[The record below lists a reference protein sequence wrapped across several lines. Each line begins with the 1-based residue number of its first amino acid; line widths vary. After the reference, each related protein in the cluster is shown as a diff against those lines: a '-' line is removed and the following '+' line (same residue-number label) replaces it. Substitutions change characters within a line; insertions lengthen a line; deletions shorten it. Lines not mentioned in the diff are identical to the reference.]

1 MRTCRLR
8 FAALP
13 LVLAALVLASPA
25 AGSRDAGL
33 AALQVALQSRG
44 LYAGSIDGL
53 KGPGTTRA
61 IKRLQRRAGLPADG
75 VPGPRTRRALGSYAK
90 HLLGSRPLTRG
101 AAGWDVAA
109 LQFLVSSRG
118 FPTRIIDGYF
128 GDETVEALR
137 RYQRAAGLLADGLAG
152 PATLASL
159 TDGSVR
165 APAQPRP
172 KPAAMTYVV
181 KAGDS
186 LTAIA
191 KRFGTTVAALARANK
206 LDPSHYLI
214 IGTKLRVPAPAE
226 WGGGQVRD
234 LLDRY
239 AGRYR
244 VSRSLV
250 RALAW
255 QESGYQT
262 NLTSPTGAWGV
273 MQVMPDTWDF
283 VETVILGERVPRTT
297 EGNIKVGVLYLRQL
311 LREFHGDE
319 RLAVGAWYQGAKAV
333 RERGLYGETKVFVAN
348 VLALKTRV

>member
-1 MRTCRLR
+1 MRRTLATLV
-8 FAALP
+8 AAAT
-13 LVLAALVLASPA
+13 VLGAAPA
-25 AGSRDAGL
+25 AHAAADPQLAG
-33 AALQVALQSRG
+33 LQVALRSHG
-44 LYAGSIDGL
+44 VYHGPIDGL
-53 KGPGTTRA
+53 AGRGTRA
-61 IKRLQRRAGLPADG
+61 AVRAFQKQAGLPVTG
-75 VPGPRTRRALGSYAK
+75 VAGRRTRAALGRLGK
-90 HLLGSRPLTRG
+90 PLLGKRVLAPG
-101 AAGWDVAA
+101 MVGWDVAA
-109 LQFLVSSRG
+109 LQFLLTSRG

-128 GDETVEALR
+128 GGETVEALR
-137 RYQRAAGLLADGLAG
+137 GYQRSAGLLADALAG

-159 TDGSVR
+159 TGGRVR

-172 KPAAMTYVV
+172 KPAAMTYIV
-181 KAGDS
+181 KPGDS

-191 KRFGTTVAALARANK
+191 KRFGTTITALARTNK
-206 LDPSHYLI
+206 LDPARYLV
-214 IGTKLRVPAPAE
+214 IGTKLRVPAPQE
-226 WGGGQVRD
+226 GGGGGVRD

-239 AGRYR
+239 AGRYG

-250 RALAW
+250 RAVAW

-283 VETVILGERVPRTT
+283 VETVLLGERVPRTT

-311 LREFHGDE
+311 LHEFNGDE

-333 RERGLYGETKVFVAN
+333 RERGLYGETKAFVAN

>member
-1 MRTCRLR
+1 MRRTLATLIAAVTVLGWAS
-8 FAALP
+8 AAL
-13 LVLAALVLASPA
+13 AAADAQV
-25 AGSRDAGL
+25 AG
-33 AALQVALQSRG
+33 LQVALRSHG
-44 LYAGSIDGL
+44 VYHGPIDGL
-53 KGPGTTRA
+53 AGPATAAAVRAFQKQTGLPVTGVAGRRTRA
-61 IKRLQRRAGLPADG
+61 
-75 VPGPRTRRALGSYAK
+75 ALGRLGK
-90 HLLGSRPLTRG
+90 PLLGKRVLAQG
-101 AAGWDVAA
+101 MVGWDVGA
-109 LQFLVSSRG
+109 LQFLLTSRG
-118 FPTRIIDGYF
+118 FPTWIIDGYF

-137 RYQRAAGLLADGLAG
+137 RYQKSAGLLADGLAG

-159 TDGSVR
+159 TGGRVR

-181 KAGDS
+181 KPGDS

-191 KRFGTTVAALARANK
+191 KRFGTTVAALARANR
-206 LDPSHYLI
+206 LDPSRYLI
-214 IGTKLRVPAPAE
+214 IGTKLRVPAPPE
-226 WGGGQVRD
+226 GGGGPVRD

-239 AGRYR
+239 ADRYA

-273 MQVMPDTWDF
+273 MQVMPATWDF
-283 VETVILGERVPRTT
+283 VETVILGKRAPRTT
-297 EGNIKVGVLYLRQL
+297 EGNIEVGVLYLRQL

-333 RERGLYGETKVFVAN
+333 RERGLYGETKLFVAN
-348 VLALKTRV
+348 VLALKKRM

>member
-1 MRTCRLR
+1 M
-8 FAALP
+8 
-13 LVLAALVLASPA
+13 
-25 AGSRDAGL
+25 
-33 AALQVALQSRG
+33 
-44 LYAGSIDGL
+44 
-53 KGPGTTRA
+53 
-61 IKRLQRRAGLPADG
+61 
-75 VPGPRTRRALGSYAK
+75 RTRRALAILAVAAAVLGPASLAHALADPQVAGLQVALRSHGVYYGPIDGVVGPSTTAAVRAFQK
-90 HLLGSRPLTRG
+90 QMGLPVTGVAGRRTRAALGRLGKPLLGKRVLAQG
-101 AAGWDVAA
+101 MVGWDVAA

-137 RYQRAAGLLADGLAG
+137 RYQRAAGRLADGLAG

-206 LDPSHYLI
+206 LDPSRYLI
-214 IGTKLRVPAPAE
+214 IGTKLRVPAPTE
-226 WGGGQVRD
+226 GGGGQVRN

-239 AGRYR
+239 AGRFR
-244 VSRSLV
+244 VSRNLV

-283 VETVILGERVPRTT
+283 VETVLLGEQVPRTT